1 MTKLGPAVR
10 PPGPQA
16 GLRPSALLC
25 VRSVLWSS
33 PACLF
38 PEGKL
43 RPREGKDSP
52 TVTEDH
58 DRARPRAESS

>member
-1 MTKLGPAVR
+1 MTKLGQQS
-10 PPGPQA
+10 GLL
-16 GLRPSALLC
+16 GLRRVCDRSALLC
-25 VRSVLWSS
+25 IRSVLGSS

-52 TVTEDH
+52 TVTGDH